1 MIEKVAAFVLRPSR
15 QGVEILT
22 LEHPRG
28 GLQVPGGTVNAG
40 EAPETAVL
48 RELHEET
55 GLTEVRIIRK
65 LGEERV
71 DLPARRGVLLQ
82 KGCLHVSPSE
92 SAPLVDHDPAPNSGF
107 GVEILD
113 RQGDW
118 LHVQYREVDH
128 CVQPPQLVW
137 EVQGWIHSNHVD
149 TAIRQEFYWL
159 QTRSSTPDSW
169 VWQTLDDLGYTFH
182 LRWQPIQPLPN
193 FIPTILGWMKWLKG
207 ITLMDLFET

>member
-71 DLPARRGVLLQ
+71 DLP
-82 KGCLHVSPSE
+82 
-92 SAPLVDHDPAPNSGF
+92 
-107 GVEILD
+107 
-113 RQGDW
+113 
-118 LHVQYREVDH
+118 
-128 CVQPPQLVW
+128 
-137 EVQGWIHSNHVD
+137 
-149 TAIRQEFYWL
+149 
-159 QTRSSTPDSW
+159 
-169 VWQTLDDLGYTFH
+169 
-182 LRWQPIQPLPN
+182 
-193 FIPTILGWMKWLKG
+193 
-207 ITLMDLFET
+207 